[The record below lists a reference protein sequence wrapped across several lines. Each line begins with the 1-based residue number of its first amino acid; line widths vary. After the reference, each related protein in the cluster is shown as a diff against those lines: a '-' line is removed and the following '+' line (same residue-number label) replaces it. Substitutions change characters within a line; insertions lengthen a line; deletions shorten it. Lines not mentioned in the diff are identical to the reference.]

1 MSQKYL
7 FKIFI
12 SFLISINVS
21 AFTYIGVAGNY
32 STVNYEP
39 MEQYNVKPTG
49 TGLGY
54 TLGFRSGF
62 LALEFSYIGVSASG
76 DIIHDSVSNKIIHD
90 QKTYSVNLNLFL
102 NKRLYF
108 KFGYGIYK
116 LDHTLETDVASYTRD
131 AIASTYGFKN
141 ESHGGLAYGLGI
153 NFFKVNKGFNL
164 YTSIDR
170 YQFDSEGVTTTVQ
183 LGIKYIFKLG
193 IQSLLG
199 R

>member
-1 MSQKYL
+1 MHQKYL
-7 FKIFI
+7 IKTFI
-12 SFLISINVS
+12 AFLISFNTS
-21 AFTYIGVAGNY
+21 AFTYVGVAGNY
-32 STVNYEP
+32 SKVSYEP
-39 MEQYNVKPTG
+39 MEQYQVKPTG

-54 TLGFRSGF
+54 MLGFRSGF
-62 LALEFSYIGVSASG
+62 LALEFSYVGVSASG
-76 DIIHDSVSNKIIHD
+76 DIIHDSVSNKILHD
-90 QKTYSVNLNLFL
+90 QKTYGVNMNLFL

-108 KFGYGIYK
+108 KFGYGVYK
-116 LDHTLETDVASYTRD
+116 LDHTLETDVASHTRD
-131 AIASTYGFKN
+131 AIANTYGFKN
-141 ESHGGLAYGLGI
+141 ESHGGLSYGLGF

-193 IQSLLG
+193 FQSLIG